1 MFDQSSELFDLRTF
15 LLSAWQRK
23 SVVVGAMIIGL
34 CLAGTVAAI
43 KTPKFR
49 AEVVLAEADNRQ
61 SSSGLAGLGGQF
73 GNLAAL
79 AGVNLG
85 RGGSLDESL
94 ATITSNTVLYEF
106 IRRNDLLKVILDT
119 RWDEKKGQWKHS
131 LFDDRDPTVWD
142 AAREIRKSI
151 LTVSEDRKT
160 HLVRLIIEWK
170 NPVQATQWANDLV
183 NATNKLLRERAI
195 SISTRNL
202 DYLNQQLEKANTVDL
217 RQAISRLIETETKN
231 VMVARGNDEYA
242 LKIIDPAVKPERK
255 YSPQVGLIMVLGG
268 ALGLLFGLGLAMMLG
283 PKRK

>member
-1 MFDQSSELFDLRTF
+1 MSDQSSELFDIRTF

-23 SVVVGAMIIGL
+23 SAVIGAMIVGL

-49 AEVVLAEADNRQ
+49 AEVLLAEADNDQ
-61 SSSGLAGLGGQF
+61 SSKGLAGLSGQF
-73 GNLAAL
+73 GSLAAL

-85 RGGSLDESL
+85 RGGSFDQSL

-106 IRRNDLLKVILDT
+106 IRRNDLLKVILYR
-119 RWDEKKGQWKHS
+119 RWDEKKEQWKHS
-131 LFDDRDPTVWD
+131 WFDDRDPTVWD
-142 AAREIRKSI
+142 AAKAFRKSI
-151 LTVSEDRKT
+151 LTVAQDRKT
-160 HLVRLIIEWK
+160 RLVTLIIEWK
-170 NPVQATQWANDLV
+170 DPVQATQWANDLV
-183 NATNKLLRERAI
+183 NSTNKLLRERAI
-195 SISTRNL
+195 LISTRNL
-202 DYLNQQLEKANTVDL
+202 DYLNQQLEKANSVDL

-255 YSPQVGLIMVLGG
+255 YSPQVGLIVALGG

-283 PKRK
+283 PKGK